1 MKMIKVR
8 LYTEEEYSHA
18 TCLDC
23 NGRHDH
29 VFDYKSSFD
38 SFLYNLHNSCALPF
52 RDTESLRLLKEVYNI
67 TFISDDDW
75 YTVMWDNERTCISAI
90 REDLKFA
97 LMVVEFSRR
106 GRYTWFFPVGEK
118 VWSILADMP
127 FDILIGWYINNIGIC
142 NPAISGVDYQIMNYP
157 YGGKTIEVTVKDRIP
172 YNDSS
177 YVRVSEAKYYT
188 TSYKLHVRNED
199 GKYYMDRWGLKYA
212 LQYYWKNDIE
222 GIIEYIG
229 KKESRL
235 HLAEFSQVYNNVF
248 EFAKALGKE
257 ENAILELEYL
267 DIMRGI
273 EDVEDKEW
281 LAEVVKMHQSGEAYQ
296 EYLFFRDKFKVISH
310 IIVTPGGTIFR
321 KLPIL
326 MVDKN
331 SDGSYWIHGGLT
343 LKYPEFHE
351 AIGSV
356 IEKRNK
362 DGEMIALVIDTE
374 ELLDSVRDI
383 DRAVYGF
390 RTMPDSIEIFDV
402 EDAVQL
408 FGQMLKEAVASGR
421 CKVDYEFY

>member
-1 MKMIKVR
+1 
-8 LYTEEEYSHA
+8 
-18 TCLDC
+18 
-23 NGRHDH
+23 
-29 VFDYKSSFD
+29 
-38 SFLYNLHNSCALPF
+38 
-52 RDTESLRLLKEVYNI
+52 
-67 TFISDDDW
+67 
-75 YTVMWDNERTCISAI
+75 
-90 REDLKFA
+90 
-97 LMVVEFSRR
+97 
-106 GRYTWFFPVGEK
+106 
-118 VWSILADMP
+118 
-127 FDILIGWYINNIGIC
+127 
-142 NPAISGVDYQIMNYP
+142 
-157 YGGKTIEVTVKDRIP
+157 
-172 YNDSS
+172 
-177 YVRVSEAKYYT
+177 
-188 TSYKLHVRNED
+188 
-199 GKYYMDRWGLKYA
+199 
-212 LQYYWKNDIE
+212 
-222 GIIEYIG
+222 
-229 KKESRL
+229 
-235 HLAEFSQVYNNVF
+235 
-248 EFAKALGKE
+248 
-257 ENAILELEYL
+257 
-267 DIMRGI
+267 
-273 EDVEDKEW
+273 
-281 LAEVVKMHQSGEAYQ
+281 MHQSGEAYQ

-310 IIVTPGGTIFR
+310 IIVTPGGTTFR